1 MAIEETPLQRIKSRL
16 FKDLRRIAAETE
28 ENREFME
35 PLLDAGLDVS
45 EALLINN
52 EIQGKANLILDSW
65 EGESMLS
72 RKTGT

>member
-1 MAIEETPLQRIKSRL
+1 MAIEESPLQRIKSRL
-16 FKDLRRIAAETE
+16 FNDLRRIAAETE

-52 EIQGKANLILDSW
+52 EIKGKANLILDSW
-65 EGESMLS
+65 EGGSTLTRDS
-72 RKTGT
+72 GT